1 MQITEGLGDL
11 SDPRKFLW
19 YYENIGTRKSP
30 ELTLRAFPAHGTF
43 RHGSLATPRAIDFNN
58 DGLLDLVVSASHDLL
73 MLTNVG
79 SSASPVFD
87 ATTEPL
93 KASWGNAPLPF
104 QQLVDYDGDHW
115 PDLFTGSSVQ
125 ENMPFFR
132 GSSVT
137 TSDWKKGLRYSGETL
152 IPLLRPGQRIQH
164 RTPRGDTWNYR
175 FLSDLNGDGLMD
187 ILVGVHEGHIWFH
200 RNSGTHGQGRIDEKG
215 VRLKLVSGENLRVGL
230 PPTQQDAN
238 AFDSLQGARTT
249 LSTGDFNH
257 DGKQDLVVCD
267 TFGVIRLFVQSTR
280 AELMFETP
288 VILARQ
294 GKVRLSAQ
302 PIDWNDDGWD
312 DIIAT
317 YASEQSYLL
326 INRAKEGMASF
337 EPPLLLDLPRYPMS
351 WPLLHVADWNN
362 DGDQDLLLH
371 YGSMLRY
378 IERSFIDYGYIPSS
392 LLLHEQH

>member
-1 MQITEGLGDL
+1 
-11 SDPRKFLW
+11 
-19 YYENIGTRKSP
+19 
-30 ELTLRAFPAHGTF
+30 
-43 RHGSLATPRAIDFNN
+43 
-58 DGLLDLVVSASHDLL
+58 
-73 MLTNVG
+73 
-79 SSASPVFD
+79 
-87 ATTEPL
+87 
-93 KASWGNAPLPF
+93 
-104 QQLVDYDGDHW
+104 
-115 PDLFTGSSVQ
+115 
-125 ENMPFFR
+125 
-132 GSSVT
+132 
-137 TSDWKKGLRYSGETL
+137 
-152 IPLLRPGQRIQH
+152 
-164 RTPRGDTWNYR
+164 
-175 FLSDLNGDGLMD
+175 MD

-294 GKVRLSAQ
+294 VKVRLSAQ